1 MRSGLAHCDGAS
13 SGFRLSPLLRLEPRR
28 WALARARFLTPLLFR
43 TLDREMPDEEIAR
56 LLAELRVWCDEKRG
70 RQAQIAKMLGLP
82 RQSIND
88 WFAGKS
94 VPTLQAGL
102 KIQAFL
108 RQERRRRK

>member
-1 MRSGLAHCDGAS
+1 MLK
-13 SGFRLSPLLRLEPRR
+13 
-28 WALARARFLTPLLFR
+28 
-43 TLDREMPDEEIAR
+43 MPDEEIAR

-70 RQAQIAKMLGLP
+70 RQTQIAKMLGLP

-108 RQERRRRK
+108 RQERRCRN